1 MIRFVKHVF
10 GKAGER
16 QIKLEQMA
24 ASWQGLTLSEIVLL
38 PTYEGEAVGSQGAYL
53 VFKPAALKANENT
66 AGKITPETLSTAEID
81 DSAAEVSKGGE

>member
-24 ASWQGLTLSEIVLL
+24 ASWQGLTLSEIVLV

-53 VFKPAALKANENT
+53 VFVPQL
-66 AGKITPETLSTAEID
+66 PTAENKVPV
-81 DSAAEVSKGGE
+81 SPPAPLPTGEVSKGGE